1 MELFSCCPVKGK
13 TEFLSPFNGL
23 ASKYLRRWL
32 MCRNSISVAVKCH
45 WWLCNICQH
54 NLQGSLVSTKGSS
67 GNYGYLLML
76 HISILSRSSIGM
88 CAESK
93 ESVLAEW
100 PLSITQNWGSLWG
113 AFPAPYLSRAEWLWC
128 WSRNISCVS
137 KNVPLWTCW
146 AGCQI
151 RWTLLIGYLHGI
163 VNSWVYI
170 YLCSV

>member
-113 AFPAPYLSRAEWLWC
+113 AFPAPYLSRADQKCPTVNLLGWLSNTLNSSGWILAWNSKFLGLYLPLQC
-128 WSRNISCVS
+128 LIS
-137 KNVPLWTCW
+137 
-146 AGCQI
+146 
-151 RWTLLIGYLHGI
+151 
-163 VNSWVYI
+163 
-170 YLCSV
+170 SVWGW